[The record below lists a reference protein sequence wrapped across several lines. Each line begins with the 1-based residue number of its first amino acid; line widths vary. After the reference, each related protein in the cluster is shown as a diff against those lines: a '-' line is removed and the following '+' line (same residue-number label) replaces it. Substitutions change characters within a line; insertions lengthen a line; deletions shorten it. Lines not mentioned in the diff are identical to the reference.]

1 MNEQT
6 DLKVTTRNVQFL
18 LILVF
23 DKNANTGC
31 RNKLCQRV
39 CRRVHLFWKC
49 MVHDKV
55 IYLYGCLYVIYV
67 IGPTGTVFSL
77 MVSLQIIL

>member
-23 DKNANTGC
+23 DKNANTW
-31 RNKLCQRV
+31 L
-39 CRRVHLFWKC
+39 
-49 MVHDKV
+49 
-55 IYLYGCLYVIYV
+55 
-67 IGPTGTVFSL
+67 SE
-77 MVSLQIIL
+77 